1 MATITINDLS
11 GNRDLDRKAMSQ
23 LRGAGGAPWVYG
35 WIAPFSDAPSFAPVV
50 NFYQINNYAEQMINQ
65 YQIVS
70 VLNSGSNSNVAVA
83 VDERSV
89 NNRFQPL

>member
-11 GNRDLDRKAMSQ
+11 VNRDLDRKAMSQ

-50 NFYQINNYAEQMINQ
+50 NFYQINNYADQMINQ
-65 YQIVS
+65 YQMVS
-70 VLNSGSNSNVAVA
+70 VLNTGSNSNVAVN
-83 VDERSV
+83 VDESSV
-89 NNRFQPL
+89 NNRLQPQ